1 MKRLAAIFIHAVPFA
16 ILIVL
21 FAACTSGPPDSNP
34 LAGQWEY
41 AVGSLE
47 DGPVQATGY
56 RYAPVPDLG
65 HLEKLVPDG
74 RGTLWLQKRFA
85 APPGFRDKRWSILL
99 GTIIPVDES
108 FLNGEFIGG
117 RGVFP
122 AEGRSFFSDWNRYR
136 RYEIISTLLKEGEN
150 RLLVKIYVEYEG
162 SVNGIIAMGERPEIE
177 RIFLAQDFIRFHLNL
192 IVAFI
197 MIATALFL
205 LAIIYLQWPRGAANL
220 YLVATCFLF
229 SFYIIN
235 FVVTRLPL
243 DIERLISYDLFQK
256 IAYGAPCLSF
266 FFLIRYIH
274 HLLDLGETR
283 VSAAVEY
290 GGTLAPAAAIA
301 FMPTYQ
307 LMVLYGKVVLS
318 ACAAV
323 TFAYLLFICVR
334 AVVRGNRNAVIFL
347 AGFVPVIG
355 CVVADIVLHVATV
368 KGDVPYLSGFGIS
381 SYLVFIALMLANN
394 FVSYYRKFELL
405 SGDLARKIEEQ
416 KKVEDE
422 LSSEKELLAVT
433 IGSIAE
439 GVVATDRAGRVL
451 ILNRVAE
458 ELCGITL
465 AEVLGRPIHR
475 ELAGRN
481 EEMAAL
487 FSEVFDEMQDADRR
501 FEIGLHRVERG
512 PEDRRYVVGSSAPI
526 RDSDQNIVG
535 SVFVLRDVTGDM
547 KLQNEILKVKKLES
561 LGVLAGGI
569 AHDFNNILT
578 AILGNINLAKLM
590 LATQEEPERL
600 MADAEKAVLRA
611 QGLTR
616 QLLTFSKG
624 GAPVKQVASVQEII
638 RDSTDFV
645 LRGSNVLCT
654 FDFIDGLWPVNVDV
668 GQFSQVIQNLVINA
682 DQSMPDGGEIVIRT
696 ENVPVLPGAA
706 LPLRPGNYVK
716 ISVSDTGIGIDPQS
730 LPRIFDPYFTTKKDG
745 SGLGLA
751 SSYSI
756 IKKHDGH
763 LEAVSASGRGS
774 TFIIYLPS
782 SGSHVSGVERAAT
795 GVTPVSGTVLL
806 MDDDPG
812 VGLTVR
818 KMLEHLGL
826 SVVVTQNGTEA
837 IDLYR
842 RSFDMDKPF
851 DLVILDLTIPGG
863 IGGREVI
870 QELLKLDPGVT
881 AIVSSGYS
889 TDRVMADHAKYGF
902 KGVISKPYRLE
913 ELSDTIRRIL
923 AGAGRAS

>member
-1 MKRLAAIFIHAVPFA
+1 MKRPAAILLRTVPLA
-16 ILIVL
+16 ILL
-21 FAACTSGPPDSNP
+21 ALLASCSGIKAERNP

-41 AVGSLE
+41 AAGSLR
-47 DGPVQATGY
+47 DGPAQAAGY
-56 RYAPVPDLG
+56 TYAPVPDLG
-65 HLEKLVPDG
+65 HLENLVPG
-74 RGTLWLQKRFA
+74 GVGTLWLMKRFN
-85 APPGFRDKRWSILL
+85 APPDFRSKRWSILL
-99 GTIIPVDES
+99 GTIIPVDET

-122 AEGRSFFSDWNRYR
+122 SEGRRFFSDWNRCR
-136 RYEIISTLLKEGEN
+136 RYEIVSSLMKEGEN

-162 SVNGIIAMGERPEIE
+162 SINGIVALGDRAEIE
-177 RIFLAQDFIRFHLNL
+177 RVFQAQDFVRYHLNL
-192 IVAFI
+192 IVVFI
-197 MIATALFL
+197 MVTTALFL
-205 LAIIYLQWPRGAANL
+205 VAIIYLQWPRGAVNL
-220 YLVATCFLF
+220 YLVATCLLF
-229 SFYIIN
+229 SFYVIN
-235 FVVTRLPL
+235 FIVTRLPFSV
-243 DIERLISYDLFQK
+243 ETVISYNVFQK

-266 FFLIRYIH
+266 FFLIRYIQ
-274 HLLDLGETR
+274 HLLGLAETR
-283 VSAAVEY
+283 MSAAVKY
-290 GGTLAPAAAIA
+290 AGALAPAVAIA
-301 FMPTYQ
+301 LLPTYEA
-307 LMVLYGKVVLS
+307 MVLYGKAVLS
-318 ACAAV
+318 VCAAV
-323 TFAYLLFICVR
+323 TFSYLLFISIR
-334 AVVRGNRNAVIFL
+334 QVVRGNRDAVIFL
-347 AGFVPVIG
+347 SGFVPVVG
-355 CVVADIVLHVATV
+355 CVLADIMLHVVYAEE
-368 KGDVPYLSGFGIS
+368 DVPYLSGFGIS
-381 SYLVFIALMLANN
+381 SYLVFIALMLANS
-394 FVSYYRKFELL
+394 FISYYRQFEVL
-405 SGDLARKIEEQ
+405 SEDLARKILDQ

-439 GVVATDRAGRVL
+439 AVVATDREGRVL

-458 ELCGITL
+458 ELCGISL
-465 AEVLGRPIHR
+465 GEVLGKPIHR

-481 EEMAAL
+481 EAVAGL
-487 FSEVFDEMQDADRR
+487 FAESFDGMKDADRR
-501 FEIGLHRVERG
+501 FEIGLHRIDRG
-512 PEDRRYVVGSSAPI
+512 PEDRKYVVGSSAPI
-526 RDSDQNIVG
+526 RDGRQDVVG
-535 SVFVLRDVTGDM
+535 SVFVLRDVTEDM

-590 LATQEEPERL
+590 VASQAEPERL
-600 MADAEKAVLRA
+600 MVDAEKAVLRA

-624 GAPVKQVASVQEII
+624 GAPVKQVASVQDII

-654 FDFIDGLWPVNVDV
+654 FDFIEGLWPVNVDV

-716 ISVSDTGIGIDPQS
+716 ISVADTGIGIDPGS
-730 LPRIFDPYFTTKKDG
+730 LPRIFDPYFTTKKEG

-763 LEAVSASGRGS
+763 IEAVSVPGRGS

-782 SGSHVSGVERAAT
+782 SGTRVSDVERAAT
-795 GVTPVSGTVLL
+795 GVLPVSGTVLL

-812 VGLTVR
+812 VGMTVR

-837 IDLYR
+837 IELYR
-842 RSFDMDKPF
+842 KSSDMGKPF

-863 IGGREVI
+863 IGGKEVI
-870 QELLKLDPGVT
+870 RELLKLDPCVT

-889 TDRVMADHAKYGF
+889 TDRVMAEYAKFGF

-913 ELSDTIRRIL
+913 ELSEVIRRIM
-923 AGAGRAS
+923 AGNKRTS